1 MSNADVRREV
11 LDKIGSK
18 DSPKIKCTLGG
29 SDVTIKKALTEMA
42 IQRNSALRRAADM
55 IKGDSRFTG
64 KTTKIEWNGERGVT
78 VDGSFVF
85 KQAQADLTGAFDPK
99 YPDLTL
105 PVR

>member
-1 MSNADVRREV
+1 MFVQVGLLFRPAGAPTYRQRS
-11 LDKIGSK
+11 SK
-18 DSPKIKCTLGG
+18 
-29 SDVTIKKALTEMA
+29 A

>member
-1 MSNADVRREV
+1 MA
-11 LDKIGSK
+11 
-18 DSPKIKCTLGG
+18 
-29 SDVTIKKALTEMA
+29 IKKALTEAAM
-42 IQRNSALRRAADM
+42 QRNSALRRAADL
-55 IKGDSRFTG
+55 IKGDARFTG
-64 KTTKIEWNGERGVT
+64 KLTKIEWNGERGVT